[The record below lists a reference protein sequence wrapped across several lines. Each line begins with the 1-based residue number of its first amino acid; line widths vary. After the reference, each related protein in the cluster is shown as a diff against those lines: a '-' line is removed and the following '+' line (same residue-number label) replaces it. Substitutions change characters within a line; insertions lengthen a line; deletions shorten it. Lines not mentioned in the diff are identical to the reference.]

1 MGIHQE
7 VVEMKLNRNDPEGQG
22 RSYKMKKLIAI
33 LLVLLVAS
41 VAFGADAQLDLA
53 ANVGLR
59 QQVLITDYDGI
70 TNKGEFDAA
79 NTGTPVEISLGTF
92 DADDA
97 GTEYETPFYLYLLT
111 NQKAA
116 TLIELKGT
124 PLQLSGGTTED
135 VHIGYTIT
143 TTAEGQYTVPLVV
156 DNEDDTTLAG
166 ASFTTVGT
174 FGAGNGMRVQKAPAT
189 IALASADLLLAS
201 EGAYS
206 ASVVVNIVSN

>member
-1 MGIHQE
+1 
-7 VVEMKLNRNDPEGQG
+7 
-22 RSYKMKKLIAI
+22 
-33 LLVLLVAS
+33 

-53 ANVGLR
+53 ATVGLR
-59 QQVLITDYDGI
+59 QQVLITGDSEI
-70 TNKGEFDAA
+70 TTKGSFDIA

-92 DADDA
+92 EADAA
-97 GTEYETPFYLYLLT
+97 GTEYATPFYLYLLT

-116 TLIELKGT
+116 TSIELKGT
-124 PLQLSGGTTED
+124 PLQLTGGATED
-135 VHIGYTIT
+135 IHIGYTIT
-143 TTAEGQYTVPLVV
+143 TTGLGEYSVTAPLVV
-156 DNEDDTTLAG
+156 ANDDATDLAS
-166 ASFTTVGT
+166 AAYTTVGT

>member
-1 MGIHQE
+1 
-7 VVEMKLNRNDPEGQG
+7 
-22 RSYKMKKLIAI
+22 MKKLIAI

-41 VAFGADAQLDLA
+41 VAFGANAQLDLLTT
-53 ANVGLR
+53 VKLR
-59 QQVLITDYDGI
+59 EQVLITDDDGI
-70 TNKGEFDAA
+70 TNKGGFDAA
-79 NTGTPVEISLGTF
+79 ILEGTVEIDLGEF
-92 DADDA
+92 EADDA

-116 TLIELKGT
+116 TSIALKGT
-124 PLQLSGGTTED
+124 PLQLSGGSVD
-135 VHIGYTIT
+135 DINIGYTIT
-143 TTAEGQYTVPLVV
+143 TAAEGEYSVTAPLVV
-156 DNEDDTTLAG
+156 DNEDTTTLNS